1 MAHQTPRIR
10 TKQKSMS
17 AGRKK
22 QSDATRLGTK
32 PSQIATRS
40 QIERLFQIV
49 AEIQSGNFPNCTV
62 LQKLVDRNR
71 RTIMRDL
78 EFLRDSLNAPL
89 EYDAVRRGY
98 HFTDDF
104 TLMPPLDL
112 KSEDFLTLHFLR
124 QSLAPYEDT
133 EIGAHMKK
141 SFARMFGLLTGTK
154 TWMKWDAAVAFRGEP
169 KTVASD
175 EQLKTFEV
183 LFSAINTNRVVQF
196 EYHGRGKEP
205 SERQVEPALVVMNK
219 GRWYLYAVDR
229 DMRELRTFALSRIK
243 KIKMARAEFCPLRP
257 ALSPETLFQHSFGI
271 VVEEKE
277 PTEVVIDFTAQAAD
291 LIRESV
297 WHPNQKLEPLPC
309 GGVRFRLSL
318 TSFYEIKPWILSW
331 GHYARVV
338 QPSELVDEIRT
349 ALASAAE
356 NYSSPE
362 QGANRKDK
370 PPL

>member
-1 MAHQTPRIR
+1 
-10 TKQKSMS
+10 MS
-17 AGRKK
+17 AGQKK
-22 QSDATRLGTK
+22 KSNENRQATK
-32 PSQIATRS
+32 PSQLATRS

-49 AEIQSGNFPNCTV
+49 AEIQSGNYPNCTV
-62 LQKLVDRNR
+62 LQKLVERNR

-78 EFLRDSLNAPL
+78 EFLRESLSAPL
-89 EYDAVRRGY
+89 EYDAAQRGY

-112 KSEDFLTLHFLR
+112 KSEDFLTLHYLR

-133 EIGAHMKK
+133 EIGDHMKK
-141 SFARMFGLLTGTK
+141 SFERMFGLLTGTK

-169 KTVASD
+169 KTVAPD

-183 LFSAINTNRVVQF
+183 LFSAINANRVVQF

-229 DMRELRTFALSRIK
+229 DMRELRTFALGRIK
-243 KIKMARAEFCPLRP
+243 KIKMARTEFCPLRP
-257 ALSPETLFQHSFGI
+257 PLAPQSLFQHSFGI
-271 VVEEKE
+271 VVDDKE
-277 PTEVVIDFTAQAAD
+277 PTEVVIDFSPQAAD

-297 WHPNQKLEPLPC
+297 WHPNQKLEPLAG

-338 QPSELVDEIRT
+338 QPPELVAEIRA
-349 ALASAAE
+349 ALAAATDGYT
-356 NYSSPE
+356 N
-362 QGANRKDK
+362 QG
-370 PPL
+370 